1 MINIR
6 KIRGIYVPQKT
17 QLYSIY
23 VLPNCG
29 IPFFEGTVRR
39 YQSNAIAKYSMVEE
53 LQEVTF
59 ECPSKH
65 IEG

>member
-1 MINIR
+1 MYC
-6 KIRGIYVPQKT
+6 YVVC
-17 QLYSIY
+17 SIH

-29 IPFFEGTVRR
+29 IPFLKGTVCR

-65 IEG
+65 SEG